1 MSWLD
6 SLTEAGGE
14 LVDAVSN
21 AGSTWLQGTVENNLA
36 KDQASDPDV
45 ARKSQV
51 EGQTADGQPINT
63 ASGGFNST
71 YLMVGV
77 GVLVLV
83 VLVYLLAK
91 GGK

>member
-14 LVDAVSN
+14 LVDAVSG
-21 AGSTWLQGTVENNLA
+21 AGSTWLQGTVENDLA
-36 KDQASDPDV
+36 KKQASDPDE
-45 ARKSQV
+45 ARKNQV
-51 EGQTADGQPINT
+51 EGQTADGQPITTQSSGMNT
-63 ASGGFNST
+63 T

-77 GVLVLV
+77 GVLVLLA
-83 VLVYLLAK
+83 LVFLLAK

>member
-14 LVDAVSN
+14 LVDAVSG
-21 AGSTWLQGTVENNLA
+21 AGSTWLQGTVENDIA
-36 KDQASDPDV
+36 KKKASDPDE

-51 EGQTADGQPINT
+51 QGQTADGQPIT
-63 ASGGFNST
+63 TTTSGFNTS
-71 YLMVGV
+71 YLMIGV
-77 GVLVLV
+77 GVLVLL
-83 VLVYLLAK
+83 VLVFFLAK